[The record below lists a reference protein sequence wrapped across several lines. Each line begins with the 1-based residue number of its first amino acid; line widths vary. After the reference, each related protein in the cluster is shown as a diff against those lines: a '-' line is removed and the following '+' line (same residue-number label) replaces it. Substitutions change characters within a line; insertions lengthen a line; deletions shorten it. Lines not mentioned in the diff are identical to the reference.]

1 MAVTDKYS
9 LVGKSAVVTG
19 AGNGIGRA
27 IALALAQA
35 GAAVACVDVDPNA
48 AEATVAAIA
57 KSGGQALLVLRS
69 ISLSRI
75 SLHLHQL
82 CQPSINVG
90 WPFNGL
96 GIVAPHFR

>member
-1 MAVTDKYS
+1 MTVTKKYS

-48 AEATVAAIA
+48 AEATVAT
-57 KSGGQALLVLRS
+57 
-69 ISLSRI
+69 
-75 SLHLHQL
+75 HQV
-82 CQPSINVG
+82 S
-90 WPFNGL
+90 
-96 GIVAPHFR
+96 